1 MKIQTLNLNNLN
13 FNIGKSSSGQVIIE
27 AKLLE
32 ILNDSILIEML
43 NGDIEQVNLKDTN
56 LPKDIDF
63 EIGDTILLNITEED
77 KVVLDKAPNKLPSDK
92 AKTIETKNQ
101 GLDNLLKGLNLKQD
115 DRKLSLLDTLIKD
128 KVPLQEKN
136 LLESFKIME
145 KLDNLIAYNGET
157 DKVLEIIKPNENMI
171 SSQVLKEL
179 MTNRDFIQS
188 DLLEELIVEDGL
200 KDLELKNLI
209 VNDFNEAEEVKGIEV
224 KASRLDMSFEN
235 KVIDEFLE
243 KISILDEKD
252 VLNLV
257 SLMNKTKLK
266 PTIKNIDML
275 VDLVENKD
283 VFYEPIE
290 KLFSKMKDN
299 NVNNLTPKLVEE
311 EKSISLKEF
320 LVNDTLDKL
329 LSKDS
334 DKLDSIKNNID
345 IENKLN
351 LLNQLG
357 KEMYFLHIPIA
368 SLNREI
374 EGTIDIIK
382 KNRSGKDKDKPIS
395 IFINLS
401 TNNLGNV
408 KIGCLNYEDRIDLRL
423 KINKEDIELFK
434 DMKNILVD
442 KVLAIGYIL
451 NKIDFTFDDYIDF
464 NKDIVETNNELY
476 FLDIKV

>member
-1 MKIQTLNLNNLN
+1 
-13 FNIGKSSSGQVIIE
+13 
-27 AKLLE
+27 
-32 ILNDSILIEML
+32 
-43 NGDIEQVNLKDTN
+43 
-56 LPKDIDF
+56 
-63 EIGDTILLNITEED
+63 
-77 KVVLDKAPNKLPSDK
+77 
-92 AKTIETKNQ
+92 
-101 GLDNLLKGLNLKQD
+101 
-115 DRKLSLLDTLIKD
+115 
-128 KVPLQEKN
+128 
-136 LLESFKIME
+136 
-145 KLDNLIAYNGET
+145 
-157 DKVLEIIKPNENMI
+157 
-171 SSQVLKEL
+171 
-179 MTNRDFIQS
+179 
-188 DLLEELIVEDGL
+188 
-200 KDLELKNLI
+200 
-209 VNDFNEAEEVKGIEV
+209 
-224 KASRLDMSFEN
+224 
-235 KVIDEFLE
+235 
-243 KISILDEKD
+243 
-252 VLNLV
+252 
-257 SLMNKTKLK
+257 
-266 PTIKNIDML
+266 
-275 VDLVENKD
+275 
-283 VFYEPIE
+283 
-290 KLFSKMKDN
+290 MKDN

-476 FLDIKV
+476 FLDIKVWFIWIKPEKKP